1 MISGSQ
7 FGAYMCLIARRLHN
21 NLNVNLDKQLKNIF
35 EFVITPVGLIDID
48 VCHAEEFVQALTVV
62 LLNGAENGRQD
73 EIVTLKQER

>member
-1 MISGSQ
+1 
-7 FGAYMCLIARRLHN
+7 MCLIARRLHN
-21 NLNVNLDKQLKNIF
+21 NLNVDLDKQPKNIF

-48 VCHAEEFVQALTVV
+48 VCHAEQFVQALTVV